1 MKKTMLVATFLAVG
15 AGSAGVSAL
24 DGVKMQ
30 GSDTLKDFTLTV
42 ITAAACP
49 NAVGIQYLGGG
60 SGSGENNMIAS
71 VAGTAALPQTVAPM
85 SRFLGGTAASAV
97 CSVNASKAEGIAFAA
112 DGLAISLSRTH
123 LACDPHSDWLCPR

>member
-24 DGVKMQ
+24 SNIKLA

-49 NAVGIQYLGGG
+49 ASVGLTYIGGG
-60 SGSGENNMIAS
+60 SGAGENAMIA
-71 VAGTAALPQTVAPM
+71 GTQTTAPM
-85 SRFLGGTAASAV
+85 SRFLGGTAAGAV
-97 CSVNASKAEGIAFAA
+97 CQVDAS
-112 DGLAISLSRTH
+112 
-123 LACDPHSDWLCPR
+123 